1 MRRYKSSNR
10 RSDLEYFRGNITLR
24 EPYPLRAKI
33 VDYDGKGCQ
42 SYQTIYFFNYLIGV
56 KHKFYGGSL

>member
-10 RSDLEYFRGNITLR
+10 RSDLEYFRGNIKLR
-24 EPYPLRAKI
+24 EPYLLRDKL
-33 VDYDGKGCQ
+33 VDYDGKGYQ
-42 SYQTIYFFNYLIGV
+42 SYQTIYFFNYLRGV